1 MELIINKNE
10 ATPISNAKKGKIG
23 FASKLGQLATN
34 KQKKKHTNP
43 ILPGAADFVQ
53 WVAYDRMTY
62 AAASV
67 LPNLIS
73 YFSIP
78 ANQQGKTKMD
88 TNLTQSQ
95 TFPAPNWLNVVGIC
109 VYFADNMLKQDISI
123 VLNNFWLEFWCQ
135 EKIYVEGPIYN
146 FPSTGGLT
154 SGINL
159 QGAAA
164 NSYAFNNG
172 TPAAFNFYDVRLPAG
187 MMLGNVQTDGTTG
200 IVINGGQSFHV
211 DLKSTAAAGTI
222 TLSAAATGGY
232 GGYLVTVSLLGTYS
246 RAVQ

>member
-1 MELIINKNE
+1 MNLTIDKNE
-10 ATPISNAKKGKIG
+10 ATPISDYSKGKKGFTSSLG
-23 FASKLGQLATN
+23 KLAVA
-34 KQKKKHTNP
+34 KQKKKHLNP
-43 ILPGAADFVQ
+43 IVPGAADYVQ
-53 WVAYDRMTY
+53 WVAYDRMTFS
-62 AAASV
+62 AATI

-109 VYFADNMLKQDISI
+109 VYFSDLMLKSDISI

-154 SGINL
+154 SGIVSS
-159 QGAAA
+159 AAA
-164 NSYAFNNG
+164 TNIYAFNNG
-172 TPAAFNFYDVRLPAG
+172 VPAAFNFYDVRLPAG
-187 MMLGNVQTDGTTG
+187 MQLGNITTDGTTG

-222 TLSAAATGGY
+222 TLGAAAPPY
-232 GGYLVTVSLLGTYS
+232 GGYQVTVSLLGTYS